1 MDLGKNPSHLM
12 PREPSDLDQ
21 EKNHVP
27 DVIGTWNLRNR
38 EQLRKRKAEA
48 QEKQTSQWHFGEKK
62 HKRQRTGKGNQR
74 GRKRQHN
81 TELKVEPQ
89 PQLEKEMTEKTLA
102 PAEKENELPG
112 SVTEAL
118 CLVASPPRV
127 VPEKKNSAAGQE
139 SMIDQESS
147 SQCQE
152 TIVQDHPSEVGREK
166 AEPGDFSPKVCQ
178 EIAVIQ
184 DHSSKMCHDMAEPE
198 DLSPKMCQE
207 IAVIQDHSSKM
218 CHDMAEPEDLSPKM
232 CQEIAVIQDHLSTM
246 SHEMAEPEDL
256 SPKMCQETSVA
267 KALPSKTYEDRAD
280 PEGHSLEAYP
290 KPDVPKGY
298 ALEIH
303 PKKAE
308 RKEDTAEPGQGI
320 AGTESFFPKTQE
332 EIAVPKNLPTK
343 IHHKTAEPEHF
354 SYKAYTKESA
364 VPTAL
369 SHKTIQEIPAP
380 EECPSDPCMHQETP
394 GPEDLSTKTCK
405 NKECFPEP
413 NQEAGGPQGQGPK
426 THQEDVKD
434 VFPPEL
440 EGQPKAQ
447 GPQIPAIPN
456 LPQETHP
463 ENDVYSYVLF

>member
-1 MDLGKNPSHLM
+1 MDLGKNSSHLM
-12 PREPSDLDQ
+12 LREPSDLLQ
-21 EKNHVP
+21 ENNHVP

-89 PQLEKEMTEKTLA
+89 SQLEKEMTEKTLA
-102 PAEKENELPG
+102 PTEKENELPR

-118 CLVASPPRV
+118 CLRASPQGV
-127 VPEKKNSAAGQE
+127 VPEKNISAVGQE

-147 SQCQE
+147 SECQE
-152 TIVQDHPSEVGREK
+152 TIVQNHPSEIGQEK

-184 DHSSKMCHDMAEPE
+184 DHSSKMCHD
-198 DLSPKMCQE
+198 
-207 IAVIQDHSSKM
+207 V
-218 CHDMAEPEDLSPKM
+218 
-232 CQEIAVIQDHLSTM
+232 
-246 SHEMAEPEDL
+246 AEPEDL
-256 SPKMCQETSVA
+256 SPKMCQETSIA

-280 PEGHSLEAYP
+280 LEGHSLEVYP
-290 KPDVPKGY
+290 KTDVPKGY
-298 ALEIH
+298 THEIY

-308 RKEDTAEPGQGI
+308 PKENTDEPGQGI
-320 AGTESFFPKTQE
+320 AGTESFFPKTQQ

-343 IHHKTAEPEHF
+343 IHHETVEPEHF
-354 SYKAYTKESA
+354 SHKAYTEESA
-364 VPTAL
+364 VPKAL

-380 EECPSDPCMHQETP
+380 EECPPDTCIHQETP

-413 NQEAGGPQGQGPK
+413 NQEAGGPQGRDPKAHQG
-426 THQEDVKD
+426 DVKD

-447 GPQIPAIPN
+447 EPEIPAIPN
-456 LPQETHP
+456 LPQEIHP